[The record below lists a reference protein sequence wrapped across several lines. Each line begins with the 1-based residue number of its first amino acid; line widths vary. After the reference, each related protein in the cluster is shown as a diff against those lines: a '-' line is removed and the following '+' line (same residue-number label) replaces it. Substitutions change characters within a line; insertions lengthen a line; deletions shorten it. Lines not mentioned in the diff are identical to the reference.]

1 MKNSDPN
8 DHRLSDHIRSTYFS
22 LRRGMVILS
31 FALPLLLWLGG
42 LALGIGL
49 EESMSAYYFAQATN
63 SESYPLR
70 SWFVGLLFA
79 IGGFLWLY
87 KGFTDE
93 ENTAL
98 NLAGVC
104 AWLVALFPTVD
115 ARQPNAA
122 AEVAQAGG
130 GLGQV
135 LSELSVHGASAVLL
149 FLSLAWVA
157 WRCASDTLD
166 VLPPQHRHLI
176 PKFRRSYKT
185 CAVLMV
191 VLPAVSF
198 FLGLST
204 GLKQDVFF
212 AEMAGVW
219 VFAAYWWI
227 KHRELQLSHAVEKA
241 LAGALDAVPMNTPI
255 GAPATSLSNSTS
267 VLTPAA
273 TPLPS
278 GAALAGG
285 PEHPAMD
292 LSTVLSA
299 PKLPL

>member
-1 MKNSDPN
+1 MTNQDN
-8 DHRLSDHIRSTYFS
+8 QDHRLADHIRSTYFS

-31 FALPLLLWLGG
+31 FGFPLLLWWGG
-42 LALGIGL
+42 LVLGIGL
-49 EESMSAYYFAQATN
+49 QDSMSAYFFAQAPS

-70 SWFVGLLFA
+70 SWFVGQLFA

-93 ENTAL
+93 ENAVL

-115 ARQPNAA
+115 VKQHEAA
-122 AEVAQAGG
+122 VVVAQAGSG
-130 GLGQV
+130 IGEV
-135 LSELSVHGASAVLL
+135 VSELSIHGASAVLL
-149 FLSLAWVA
+149 FLCLAWVA

-166 VLPPQHRHLI
+166 VLPPQHQHLI
-176 PKFRRSYKT
+176 PKFRRLYKT

-191 VLPAVSF
+191 ALPALSF
-198 FLGLST
+198 LLGLSA

-219 VFAAYWWI
+219 VFAVYWWI

-241 LAGALDAVPMNTPI
+241 LAGKLDAVPM
-255 GAPATSLSNSTS
+255 ATRTDNAATFGSTS
-267 VLTPAA
+267 TSARTPVA
-273 TPLPS
+273 TRLPS
-278 GAALAGG
+278 GAPLHGE
-285 PEHPAMD
+285 PEHGSMSLFTA
-292 LSTVLSA
+292 LCA
-299 PKLPL
+299 PKLPV